1 MKEILYLCSVF
12 IKLVYRMDAK
22 KILFIAQEISD
33 EQKLY
38 QVINEAME
46 FATQDGIQNG
56 NRTALV
62 FASKKNIPLFVNL
75 TYIRE

>member
-1 MKEILYLCSVF
+1 MEVLDYCKHKNLPIVN
-12 IKLVYRMDAK
+12 M
-22 KILFIAQEISD
+22 FIAQEISD

>member
-1 MKEILYLCSVF
+1 MEVLDYCKHKNLPIVN
-12 IKLVYRMDAK
+12 M
-22 KILFIAQEISD
+22 FIAQEISD

-56 NRTALV
+56 KTKI
-62 FASKKNIPLFVNL
+62 FMMKKRIIKNG
-75 TYIRE
+75 

>member
-1 MKEILYLCSVF
+1 M
-12 IKLVYRMDAK
+12 
-22 KILFIAQEISD
+22 FIAQEISD

-56 NRTALV
+56 KTKI
-62 FASKKNIPLFVNL
+62 FMMKKRIIKNG
-75 TYIRE
+75 

>member
-1 MKEILYLCSVF
+1 M
-12 IKLVYRMDAK
+12 
-22 KILFIAQEISD
+22 FIAQEISD

-75 TYIRE
+75 TYNRE

>member
-1 MKEILYLCSVF
+1 M
-12 IKLVYRMDAK
+12 
-22 KILFIAQEISD
+22 FIAQEISD

-38 QVINEAME
+38 QVINEALE